1 MEKNAEYFIFEPK
14 IWPIITGYQAR
25 NLLNCRKDEFQL
37 KLGKREVTIF
47 RGKNKLFFSWEYPE
61 WGKKKI
67 KIPLKSLEI
76 PKRHVYTIFPDKKF
90 SRASMFRDSY
100 YQLIAPHPHSSFTV
114 EIDGVHMHAIKNTT
128 PLKVTRGKVS
138 LLNISPRE
146 KILDICTGLGY
157 SAIEAKEK
165 GGEVKTIEKNKEVLQ
180 LAQLNP
186 YSEKLAGVPIIVGDA
201 VKVLPSLFNEKFD
214 KIFHDPPRFS
224 LGGELYSLRFYEGLY
239 RVLQKRGL
247 LYHYTGNPGVHQ
259 ERNIKKGIKNRLR
272 KAGFKILTEKKGG
285 FLLQKR

>member
-1 MEKNAEYFIFEPK
+1 MEKNVEYFIFEAK
-14 IWPIITGYQAR
+14 TWPIITGYKAR
-25 NLLNCRKDEFQL
+25 NLLNCRKDETRL
-37 KLGKREVTIF
+37 KLGKKEVAIF
-47 RGKNKLFFSWEYPE
+47 REGKKLFFNWNYPK

-114 EIDGVHMHAIKNTT
+114 EIDGVHMHTIKNTT
-128 PLKVTRGKVS
+128 PLEITSEKVS
-138 LLNISPRE
+138 LLNISPGE

-157 SAIEAKEK
+157 SVIEAKEK
-165 GGEVKTIEKNKEVLQ
+165 GGKVKTIEKNKEVLQ

-186 YSEKLAGVPIIVGDA
+186 YSKKLEGTPIILGDA
-201 VKVLPSLFNEKFD
+201 VEVLPSLFNEKFD

-224 LGGELYSLRFYEGLY
+224 LGSELYSLRFYERLY
-239 RVLQKRGL
+239 QVLQKKGL

-272 KAGFKILTEKKGG
+272 RAGFKVLTEKKEG
-285 FLLQKR
+285 FLLQKC